1 MITTNGRTEVRR
13 IPKGLAPFGNADFFV
28 RAIN

>member
-1 MITTNGRTEVRR
+1 MTTTNGRIRVRR

-28 RAIN
+28 RAIS